1 MQEDNITTIISSNE
15 KKVVYESSKEK
26 EQSPEVFISEDN
38 IVNTQESMEV
48 DDNLQLTK
56 DTVLDKDVTEASDP
70 VVVPG
75 KDIHQI

>member
-1 MQEDNITTIISSNE
+1 
-15 KKVVYESSKEK
+15 
-26 EQSPEVFISEDN
+26 
-38 IVNTQESMEV
+38 MEV

-56 DTVLDKDVTEASDP
+56 DTVLDKDVTEAFDP